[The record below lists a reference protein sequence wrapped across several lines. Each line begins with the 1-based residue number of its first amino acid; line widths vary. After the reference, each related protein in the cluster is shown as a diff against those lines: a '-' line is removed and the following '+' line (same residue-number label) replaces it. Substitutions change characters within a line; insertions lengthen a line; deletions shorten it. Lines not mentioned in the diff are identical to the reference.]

1 MKQNTSGKLGVAFR
15 RKRRWSKNPYLL
27 WEIVL
32 PSAFLKSRNLKNKQ
46 TKSPKPNTTQKYEYK
61 IYWPTVAHVELKHLL
76 AQTSKV
82 LGIC

>member
-1 MKQNTSGKLGVAFR
+1 MGVCTSLCVLEKQK
-15 RKRRWSKNPYLL
+15 
-27 WEIVL
+27 
-32 PSAFLKSRNLKNKQ
+32 LKNQ
-46 TKSPKPNTTQKYEYK
+46 TKFPKPNTTQKYEYK